1 MKKPKII
8 ILLLTVI
15 TAAAC
20 HTISHDP
27 APNDVVYMSHYQL
40 RELSVSEFPER
51 ILADMEKTGLDNSP
65 FLNRYESAFLNELL
79 PDSLKCFDFTNK
91 KVGFITACVGCS
103 KKGYFEMHR
112 KHFADD
118 KYALD
123 SGMLYILDDRQK
135 KESGG
140 FDALILIW
148 YKFILSEEEIL
159 KLLTKYKVEEE

>member
-1 MKKPKII
+1 M
-8 ILLLTVI
+8 LFVVL
-15 TAAAC
+15 ASSC
-20 HTISHDP
+20 RTIFHNP

-51 ILADMEKTGLDNSP
+51 ILADMDKTGLDNSP

-103 KKGYFEMHR
+103 KKGCFEMHR

-140 FDALILIW
+140 FDAVILTW
-148 YKFILSEEEIL
+148 YKFILSEKEIL

>member
-1 MKKPKII
+1 M
-8 ILLLTVI
+8 LFVVL
-15 TAAAC
+15 ASSC
-20 HTISHDP
+20 RTISHNP
-27 APNDVVYMSHYQL
+27 ASNDIVYMSHYRL
-40 RELSVSEFPER
+40 REPSLSEFPER
-51 ILADMEKTGLDNSP
+51 ILADMDKTGLDNSP

-91 KVGFITACVGCS
+91 KVGFIKACVGCS

-123 SGMLYILDDRQK
+123 SGTLYILDDRQK

-140 FDALILIW
+140 FDAVILIW
-148 YKFILSEEEIL
+148 YKFILPEKEVL
-159 KLLTKYKVEEE
+159 KRLKKYKVEEE

>member
-1 MKKPKII
+1 M
-8 ILLLTVI
+8 LFVVL
-15 TAAAC
+15 ASSC
-20 HTISHDP
+20 RTIFHNP

-51 ILADMEKTGLDNSP
+51 ILADMDKTGLDNSP
-65 FLNRYESAFLNELL
+65 FLNRYESTFLNELL

-118 KYALD
+118 KYALY

-135 KESGG
+135 KEFGG
-140 FDALILIW
+140 FDAVILIW
-148 YKFILSEEEIL
+148 YKFILSEKEIL
-159 KLLTKYKVEEE
+159 KLLTKYKVE

>member
-1 MKKPKII
+1 MKKTKII
-8 ILLLTVI
+8 TMLFVVL
-15 TAAAC
+15 ASSC
-20 HTISHDP
+20 RTIFHNP
-27 APNDVVYMSHYQL
+27 ASNDIVYMSHFRL
-40 RELSVSEFPER
+40 REPGLSEFPER
-51 ILADMEKTGLDNSP
+51 ILADMDKTGLDNSP

-118 KYALD
+118 KYALY

-135 KESGG
+135 KEFGG
-140 FDALILIW
+140 FDAVILIW
-148 YKFILSEEEIL
+148 YKFILSEKEIL
-159 KLLTKYKVEEE
+159 KLLTKYKVE